1 MVVDLLK
8 KLESCAFRCGD
19 VLVGSGSVGACHG
32 VELSLLLF
40 VLGCKFIGLKLN
52 EQKKLK

>member
-40 VLGCKFIGLKLN
+40 VLGCKFI
-52 EQKKLK
+52 EWKLK